1 MSIIFKGK
9 NSELDFDI
17 YPAKKDLSPP
27 KKKRI
32 TETVP
37 FMNGKWDFSKIGGK
51 QYYESR
57 ICKYEF
63 DIIGNTKEEM
73 NEIAK
78 AVTHWLTVDCEG
90 ETLTDTDIADFH
102 FIAINSDASFAEDG
116 LQGLLTVEFECEPFM
131 VVHND
136 IKNMTKVG
144 EPIEFILKNRGCEP
158 SPLTFYSKSNMILEI
173 NGTTYEVTSDS
184 AGTYH
189 RDFFIL
195 PMGETVVKVTA
206 VSDPQNAR
214 FIWDEVSL

>member
-17 YPAKKDLSPP
+17 YPAKKDLTPP

-37 FMNGKWDFSKIGGK
+37 FMNGNWDFSKIGGK

-73 NEIAK
+73 NETAK

-90 ETLTDTDIADFH
+90 ESLIDTDLGGFEFAV
-102 FIAINSDASFAEDG
+102 INADASFAEDG
-116 LQGLLTVEFECEPFM
+116 LQGLLTVELECDPYM
-131 VVHND
+131 VAHND
-136 IKNMTKVG
+136 TKKMTIIG
-144 EPIEFILKNRGCEP
+144 EPIEMTLRNRGCEP
-158 SPLTFYSKSNMILEI
+158 ASVTFYSKSNMIIEI
-173 NGTTYEVTSDS
+173 NGTTYELTSDS

-189 RDFFIL
+189 REFFTL